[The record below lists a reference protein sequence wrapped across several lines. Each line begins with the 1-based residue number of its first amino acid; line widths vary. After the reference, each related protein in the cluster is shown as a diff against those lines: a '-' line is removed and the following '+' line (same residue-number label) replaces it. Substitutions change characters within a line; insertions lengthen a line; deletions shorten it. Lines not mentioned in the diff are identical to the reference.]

1 MKLSKID
8 ITSPLE
14 FAVGEEG
21 SLREFSGVAN
31 SGMPFSYSGS
41 QVVIDLESAKFAEK
55 IPVLMQHDHGKRAG
69 VGSFGLGESGLVVSG
84 TLLSN
89 ENGSAIAADAD
100 EGFPWQMSVSAYP
113 ARIEELSATKNATVN
128 GRQVSGPAYIL
139 RGSEIGEVSFVALG
153 ADSKTSAQVFSAMS
167 ENDLADDIGNM
178 TIAQFQSS
186 NPTLHD
192 EVWALGRTKGFE
204 EGRAAGAADERSRIS
219 SLLSLSMADH
229 HRHVIEAAIK
239 DGSSLEQ
246 TAVALLDAESAMQAQ
261 QLDEIRSGRQKPI
274 ANPPV
279 SGGSDDGVELS
290 FESAVQGAM
299 NDGISRGKA
308 ILKISREFPDLHKK
322 WVDAGAKYFPNE
334 VTK

>member
-14 FAVGEEG
+14 FAKGEEG

-31 SGMPFSYSGS
+31 TGRPFRYWGS
-41 QVVIDLESAKFAEK
+41 RVVIDLESAKFAEK
-55 IPVLMQHDHGKRAG
+55 IPVLMQHDHDKRAG
-69 VGSFGLGESGLVVSG
+69 VGSFDLGESGLVVSG
-84 TLLSN
+84 SLLSN

-113 ARIEELSATKNATVN
+113 ARVEELAATKNATVN

-153 ADSKTSAQVFSAMS
+153 ADSKTSAKVFSAMN
-167 ENDLADDIGNM
+167 ETDIADVIGNM
-178 TIAQFQSS
+178 TIAQFQSE
-186 NPTLHD
+186 NPALHD
-192 EVWALGRTKGFE
+192 EVWALGKAKGFE
-204 EGRAAGAADERSRIS
+204 EGKAAGAADERSRIS

-261 QLDEIRSGRQKPI
+261 QLDEIRAGRQKPI
-274 ANPPV
+274 ASPPV
-279 SGGSDDGVELS
+279 AGSSDDGSDIS
-290 FESAVQGAM
+290 FGAAVQNAM
-299 NDGISRGKA
+299 NDGLSRGKA
-308 ILKISREFPDLHKK
+308 IIKIARENPELHKQ
-322 WVDAGAKYFPNE
+322 WVAGGMKTPTSE
-334 VTK
+334 VK